1 MASIKIFIKR
11 TFWCASGQDR
21 APPSPPFLF
30 PPINYTTPSGAGL
43 KAASKKPAPP
53 LIGWAKVSFDMLFYS
68 EQNFF
73 FKVASVF
80 DVFWKPAVL
89 GRTSFIALFDR
100 RAIYEGLNNKKTGSL
115 PPRMFRN
122 EPNLKQVTFLKICI
136 WRFVMECEFTQGGYR
151 YKHGHTWKLAS
162 SWVIPLCGGQ
172 VELASRPD
180 KILSF

>member
-1 MASIKIFIKR
+1 
-11 TFWCASGQDR
+11 
-21 APPSPPFLF
+21 
-30 PPINYTTPSGAGL
+30 
-43 KAASKKPAPP
+43 
-53 LIGWAKVSFDMLFYS
+53 MLFYS

-162 SWVIPLCGGQ
+162 SWVIPLCGGKLNWLVGQIKFWVFNNILCSQTMIRGGPRTYFKDLLLPSSHPYLLWKHRQ
-172 VELASRPD
+172 VIHASSSPRSFLA
-180 KILSF
+180 